1 MDSSHRMV
9 FTGTYRIGIKI
20 VDMKRYFIF
29 LFLMMLCSGTA
40 LLAQPK
46 FKAIVLTERG
56 GHHESFVVAGLDWL
70 KEYAKQE
77 DFEFIVINKPDTI
90 TKEFLKDYKL
100 FIQLN
105 FPPYMWS
112 DESKAAFR
120 ELHRQWQRRMDR
132 FPPRFVTG

>member
-9 FTGTYRIGIKI
+9 FTGTYCIGIKI
-20 VDMKRYFIF
+20 VDMTRYF

-70 KEYAKQE
+70 KAYAKQE
-77 DFEFIVINKPDTI
+77 NFEFIVINKPDTI

-100 FIQLN
+100 FI
-105 FPPYMWS
+105 
-112 DESKAAFR
+112 
-120 ELHRQWQRRMDR
+120 
-132 FPPRFVTG
+132 